1 MQEILEFIVNKVH
14 FGIDI
19 SKIQEIVS
27 NKNITE
33 IPQKNKAILGCMLI
47 RKNTYSVVDLK
58 YILYDQNSEIGKN
71 TFYIIYSS
79 KENRNAFA
87 VEEIVEI
94 RKIDEII
101 EPPKLINVANS
112 SNISGIIKTDNE
124 IISLLNFEKI
134 IAELEDC
141 KNI

>member
-1 MQEILEFIVNKVH
+1 MQEILEFIVNNVH

-58 YILYDQNSEIGKN
+58 YILYDQNSKIDKN

-79 KENRNAFA
+79 ENSKNAFV
-87 VEEIVEI
+87 VEEIVGI